1 MPYLKP
7 PAFTRKIFNPL
18 AMKLGIGGSQALT
31 VAGRATG
38 EPHSV
43 PVIPVELDGTT
54 YVVGARGETEW
65 VRNLRKAGRCE
76 LGLKG
81 KGGHYAAAELP
92 VEERSR
98 VITKYREV
106 AGRAVA
112 GYWDKLPSDADHPVF
127 RLTPA

>member
-18 AMKLGIGGSQALT
+18 AMKLGIAGSHALT

-38 EPHSV
+38 QPHSV

-65 VRNLRKAGRCE
+65 VRNLRKAGTCE
-76 LGLKG
+76 LSLKG
-81 KGGHYAAAELP
+81 HGGRYAAAEVP
-92 VEERSR
+92 VADRSA

-106 AGRAVA
+106 AG
-112 GYWDKLPSDADHPVF
+112 
-127 RLTPA
+127 